1 MHASLTHFSIAVAL
15 ATGIPLLAQTP
26 SPSAEQPP
34 TQKPTSPAA
43 AQAGET
49 MLTGCLRSNRADQ
62 GPAHSKG
69 VVFTLEVTEA
79 TDAQLTEGGAEG
91 HPARYDGLQAT
102 TADSAACAPCNQW
115 ALRNLRASTSSG
127 RGSP

>member
-1 MHASLTHFSIAVAL
+1 MQERTEPEPR
-15 ATGIPLLAQTP
+15 TPLLAQTP
-26 SPSAEQPP
+26 SLSAEQSP
-34 TQKPTSPAA
+34 TQKPTSPA

-62 GPAHSKG
+62 GPADSKG

-79 TDAQLTEGGAEG
+79 TDTQLTEGGTAG
-91 HPARYDGLQAT
+91 HPARYDGLQAA
-102 TADSAACAPCNQW
+102 TADSAPCAPWNQW